1 MGRRHTIDEIFT
13 DVEYK
18 DIIGYEGRY
27 AVSADGRVY
36 SYLREII
43 LRPEEVHNGY
53 LRVNLRDEDGVN
65 RHYRIHRLV
74 AEAFIPNPLNK
85 AQVNHKNGN
94 RKDNRAE
101 NLEWATPKE
110 NIQDSIRR
118 NKICK

>member
-1 MGRRHTIDEIFT
+1 MGRRHKIDEIFT

-27 AVSADGRVY
+27 AISADGRVY

-53 LRVNLRDEDGVN
+53 LRVNLRDENSVN

-74 AEAFIPNPLNK
+74 AEAFIPNPDNK

-94 RKDNRAE
+94 RKDNRVE

-110 NIQDSIRR
+110 NI
-118 NKICK
+118 